1 MVLHS
6 NEVERR
12 RDEDNCVDT
21 LHRRLQYLGHEL
33 QYHVI
38 KDCDSDADTFM
49 KTYLCSKIA
58 KASVS
63 LVLRI
68 CTIKLDKFL

>member
-6 NEVERR
+6 NKVERR
-12 RDEDNCVDT
+12 RDEDNRVDT

-33 QYHVI
+33 QCHVI
-38 KDCDSDADTFM
+38 NDCDSVAKTPM
-49 KTYLCSKIA
+49 RTYLGSKIA
-58 KASVS
+58 EAFIS